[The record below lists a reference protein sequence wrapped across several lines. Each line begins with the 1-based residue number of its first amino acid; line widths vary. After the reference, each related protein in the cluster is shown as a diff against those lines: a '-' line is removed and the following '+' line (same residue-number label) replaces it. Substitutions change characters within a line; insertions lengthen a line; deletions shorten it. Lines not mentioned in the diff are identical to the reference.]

1 MNHYTLWHALIGGIL
16 IGLASLLAT
25 VLSGK
30 IPGISGV
37 FGRLLV
43 AATPDKT
50 WRAVFLFGLIGGAAL
65 SFALWQSAALFRPMR
80 PLVVMAI
87 AGLLVGFGT
96 RLGGG
101 CTSGHGVCGVGMG
114 AKDSIA
120 ATLIFM
126 VTAMMIVFIYSSII
140 EWTYEGRENDP
151 LFCGGRPF
159 RDGASCFGNDR
170 PGAGNRISQCLWR
183 MGPGAAFC
191 HGWRG

>member
-1 MNHYTLWHALIGGIL
+1 MDHYTLLNPVIGGIL

-43 AATPDKT
+43 PATPDKM
-50 WRAVFLFGLIGGAAL
+50 WRVVFLVGLIGGAAL
-65 SFALWQSAALFRPMR
+65 CFQLWQSAALYR
-80 PLVVMAI
+80 PLRPLAVMAV
-87 AGLLVGFGT
+87 AGSLVGFGT

-101 CTSGHGVCGVGMG
+101 CTSGHGVCGIGMG

-126 VTAMMIVFIYSSII
+126 AVAIVTVFIYHRLS
-140 EWTYEGRENDP
+140 
-151 LFCGGRPF
+151 L
-159 RDGASCFGNDR
+159 
-170 PGAGNRISQCLWR
+170 
-183 MGPGAAFC
+183 
-191 HGWRG
+191 

>member
-1 MNHYTLWHALIGGIL
+1 MHHYTLWHALIGGIL

-25 VLSGK
+25 GLSGK
-30 IPGISGV
+30 IPGISGL
-37 FGRLLV
+37 FARLLV
-43 AATPDKT
+43 PATPDKT
-50 WRAVFLFGLIGGAAL
+50 WRAVFLVGLIAGAAL

-120 ATLIFM
+120 ATFSFVAVAM
-126 VTAMMIVFIYSSII
+126 VTVLIY
-140 EWTYEGRENDP
+140 
-151 LFCGGRPF
+151 
-159 RDGASCFGNDR
+159 
-170 PGAGNRISQCLWR
+170 NRVIL
-183 MGPGAAFC
+183 
-191 HGWRG
+191 

>member
-1 MNHYTLWHALIGGIL
+1 MNHYSLLNPLIGGIL

-43 AATPDKT
+43 PATPDRT
-50 WRAVFLFGLIGGAAL
+50 WRVVFLLGLIGGAVL
-65 SFALWQSAALFRPMR
+65 SFTLWQSAALFRPMR
-80 PLVVMAI
+80 PLGVMAI

-114 AKDSIA
+114 EKNSIA
-120 ATLIFM
+120 ATLIFVAVGM
-126 VTAMMIVFIYSSII
+126 VTVFVY
-140 EWTYEGRENDP
+140 
-151 LFCGGRPF
+151 
-159 RDGASCFGNDR
+159 
-170 PGAGNRISQCLWR
+170 NRAVL
-183 MGPGAAFC
+183 
-191 HGWRG
+191 

>member
-1 MNHYTLWHALIGGIL
+1 M

-43 AATPDKT
+43 SATPDKT

-65 SFALWQSAALFRPMR
+65 SFALSQSAALFRPMR
-80 PLVVMAI
+80 PLVVVVL

-101 CTSGHGVCGVGMG
+101 CTSGHGVCGVGVG

-126 VTAMMIVFIYSSII
+126 VTAMMIVFIY
-140 EWTYEGRENDP
+140 
-151 LFCGGRPF
+151 
-159 RDGASCFGNDR
+159 
-170 PGAGNRISQCLWR
+170 NRVVL
-183 MGPGAAFC
+183 
-191 HGWRG
+191 

>member
-1 MNHYTLWHALIGGIL
+1 MHHYTLWHALIGGIM
-16 IGLASLLAT
+16 IGLASLAAT

-43 AATPDKT
+43 PATSGKT
-50 WRAVFLFGLIGGAAL
+50 WRAVFLFGLIGGAAP

-126 VTAMMIVFIYSSII
+126 VAAMVTVYIYN
-140 EWTYEGRENDP
+140 GV
-151 LFCGGRPF
+151 L
-159 RDGASCFGNDR
+159 
-170 PGAGNRISQCLWR
+170 L
-183 MGPGAAFC
+183 
-191 HGWRG
+191 

>member
-1 MNHYTLWHALIGGIL
+1 MNHYSFLNPLIGGIL

-43 AATPDKT
+43 PAPTDPPSQSYGAADKA
-50 WRAVFLFGLIGGAAL
+50 WRVVFLAGLIGGAGL

-80 PLVVMAI
+80 PLWVMAI

-101 CTSGHGVCGVGMG
+101 CTSGHGVCGMGMG

-126 VTAMMIVFIYSSII
+126 VAAILTVFIY
-140 EWTYEGRENDP
+140 
-151 LFCGGRPF
+151 
-159 RDGASCFGNDR
+159 
-170 PGAGNRISQCLWR
+170 NRVSL
-183 MGPGAAFC
+183 
-191 HGWRG
+191 

>member
-1 MNHYTLWHALIGGIL
+1 MNHYTVWNPLIGGIL

-43 AATPDKT
+43 PATPDKG
-50 WRAVFLFGLIGGAAL
+50 WRAVFLLGLMGGAVL
-65 SFALWQSAALFRPMR
+65 SIALWPSAALFRPMR
-80 PLVVMAI
+80 PLGVMAV

-126 VTAMMIVFIYSSII
+126 VAAMATVFIY
-140 EWTYEGRENDP
+140 
-151 LFCGGRPF
+151 
-159 RDGASCFGNDR
+159 
-170 PGAGNRISQCLWR
+170 NRAML
-183 MGPGAAFC
+183 
-191 HGWRG
+191 

>member
-1 MNHYTLWHALIGGIL
+1 MDHYTLLNPLIGGVL

-43 AATPDKT
+43 PATPDKS
-50 WRAVFLFGLIGGAAL
+50 WRAVFLLGLIGGAAL
-65 SFALWQSAALFRPMR
+65 SFALWESAAIFRPIR

-114 AKDSIA
+114 AKDSIV

-126 VTAMMIVFIYSSII
+126 AAGMLTVFIYHQVF
-140 EWTYEGRENDP
+140 
-151 LFCGGRPF
+151 L
-159 RDGASCFGNDR
+159 
-170 PGAGNRISQCLWR
+170 
-183 MGPGAAFC
+183 
-191 HGWRG
+191 

>member
-1 MNHYTLWHALIGGIL
+1 MHHYTLWHALIGGIL
-16 IGLASLLAT
+16 IGFASLLAT

-43 AATPDKT
+43 ARTPDPPSQHYGATGKT

-65 SFALWQSAALFRPMR
+65 SFAHWQSAVLFRPMR

-120 ATLIFM
+120 ATLIFI
-126 VTAMMIVFIYSSII
+126 VTAMMIVFIY
-140 EWTYEGRENDP
+140 
-151 LFCGGRPF
+151 
-159 RDGASCFGNDR
+159 
-170 PGAGNRISQCLWR
+170 NRVVL
-183 MGPGAAFC
+183 
-191 HGWRG
+191 